1 MASVALSMLADLV
14 EAVRELGGGS
24 VAEVSSRASLRTREL
39 MLSPPPIPSMIFS
52 ISFEAKPASL
62 GADCNNRRVFG
73 AIIKLAFRI
82 IFLNLGRYDIFSE

>member
-39 MLSPPPIPSMIFS
+39 MLSPPIPSMIFS